1 MLFTSHLYK
10 AYKAI
15 DAKRGV
21 TAVLMLDLSKAV
33 DNINRQKLLVK
44 LRSLRCGS
52 SMVRQLS
59 DR

>member
-15 DAKRGV
+15 DEKRGV